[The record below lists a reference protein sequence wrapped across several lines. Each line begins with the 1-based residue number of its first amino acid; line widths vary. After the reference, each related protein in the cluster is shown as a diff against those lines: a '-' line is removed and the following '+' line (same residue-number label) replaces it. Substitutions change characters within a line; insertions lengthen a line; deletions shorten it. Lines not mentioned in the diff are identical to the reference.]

1 MCVPPPEWV
10 VHIILLHPRWVSQ
23 TTKVQTNLLPLP
35 HISDLTDSGMP
46 ESLSSLTVS
55 SQLSNISMES
65 DGIPIAAQSPQP
77 NDDGQLKYEWS
88 KDGEKEIPEI
98 KSEEAE
104 MDETQEKPKE
114 EEKDELEEELEEEAI
129 IPQEKEEDEVDTS
142 EEETEE
148 PNEEVEE
155 RTLQPSEPGYDV
167 DDDGLPGEPLPPLP
181 QEVALYP
188 SQELDPNYQIIKKG
202 QGEVRF
208 S

>member
-1 MCVPPPEWV
+1 
-10 VHIILLHPRWVSQ
+10 
-23 TTKVQTNLLPLP
+23 
-35 HISDLTDSGMP
+35 MP

-104 MDETQEKPKE
+104 IDETPELAKE
-114 EEKDELEEELEEEAI
+114 DELEGELEEEAI
-129 IPQEKEEDEVDTS
+129 ISQEKAENEDNTS

-188 SQELDPNYQIIKKG
+188 SQELDPNYQIIKRG